1 MHKNFNFFVA
11 SSALSLL
18 GIEIYHIALPLLAL
32 SLGLDPVEIS
42 WCVFAF
48 YSPVIFIKIVSSTFI
63 EKTDKIC
70 TLKISEAGRMLCTIL
85 FIVCLK
91 LVHDY
96 SLPVILMIS
105 FLYGIF
111 TVFTEVAEPVVI
123 KNLIRGQKSTTSLS
137 TYEIRTRA
145 VQLLAPALCGYLIA
159 VDGFLPYYLL
169 LMLSFLAL
177 FFLSF
182 IKIKEP
188 AQIINMKSGITTDIH
203 HALRWLSSHRLFSLM
218 ILLTAINN
226 FLHPVLYLTV
236 IWELREQ
243 SNAFEITGLV
253 LSGLGAGGLI
263 GSILARK
270 IINQLNFRKLVLVIN
285 ILRVVV
291 FAGFIVSANPV
302 WMFVLFVFK
311 AILGGVWNV
320 GYNVFTIQEMPAAL
334 AARISAISGTFVKL
348 SAGLGSLVAGYM
360 LVLAGSTTTLF
371 ILVFL
376 TLFMLSLSFICKD
389 EYQRYSVSRSD

>member
-1 MHKNFNFFVA
+1 
-11 SSALSLL
+11 
-18 GIEIYHIALPLLAL
+18 
-32 SLGLDPVEIS
+32 
-42 WCVFAF
+42 
-48 YSPVIFIKIVSSTFI
+48 
-63 EKTDKIC
+63 
-70 TLKISEAGRMLCTIL
+70 
-85 FIVCLK
+85 
-91 LVHDY
+91 
-96 SLPVILMIS
+96 
-105 FLYGIF
+105 
-111 TVFTEVAEPVVI
+111 
-123 KNLIRGQKSTTSLS
+123 
-137 TYEIRTRA
+137 
-145 VQLLAPALCGYLIA
+145 
-159 VDGFLPYYLL
+159 
-169 LMLSFLAL
+169 
-177 FFLSF
+177 
-182 IKIKEP
+182 
-188 AQIINMKSGITTDIH
+188 
-203 HALRWLSSHRLFSLM
+203 M